1 LVLMNLFA
9 ETIWPE
15 ISSKMPIGVGPSE
28 LIICLSSFTEA
39 TSELDE
45 QDSEHEPEISARFGI
60 SWVLLVEN
68 IC

>member
-1 LVLMNLFA
+1 MNLFA

-15 ISSKMPIGVGPSE
+15 ISSKMPIGVGPFE

-45 QDSEHEPEISARFGI
+45 QDSEHEPEILARFGI
-60 SWVLLVEN
+60 NWVLLVEN
-68 IC
+68 IF